1 MAAFTQFDGNGFMKV
16 GTRDVEKALGDALVN
31 AIQRSEDIREGLIS
45 TVTSAQAALQAY
57 VGSYLSTVFGGK
69 LSLVEPNE
77 TADGTG
83 LHAHRGLYY
92 TVADWPA
99 GLALGLPVTIG
110 PVDGASLVPAT
121 WDSAAYLGLTDWAT
135 PTTPRKGRVITAGT
149 VLLTATDFSAYSP
162 GETVYVGDGAV
173 AAFAKKDDVP
183 TGKYLI
189 PVGVYLGQDKY
200 FGQGV
205 LRMVSAPA
213 TLKTA

>member
-1 MAAFTQFDGNGFMKV
+1 MASFTQFDDNGFMKV

-45 TVTSAQAALQAY
+45 TVNSAQTNLQAY
-57 VGSYLSTVFGGK
+57 VGAYLSAVFGGK
-69 LSLVEPNE
+69 LSLAEINE

-92 TVADWPA
+92 TVNSWPA
-99 GLALGLPVTIG
+99 AVPLGVPVTVG
-110 PVDGASLVPAT
+110 PVGGDALVPAT
-121 WDSAAYLGLTDWAT
+121 WDSAAYLGISDWVT
-135 PTTPRKGRVITAGT
+135 PTAPHKGRVITAGT

-162 GETVYVGDGAV
+162 GETVYVGNGVSAP
-173 AAFAKKDDVP
+173 FSKKDDVP
-183 TGKYLI
+183 VGKHLVPI
-189 PVGVYLGQDKY
+189 GVYLGQDPN

-205 LRMVSAPA
+205 IKLVSAPA